1 MISTNGLKR
10 HVSTR
15 ATANDSWLVEVLVLE
30 EPALVLV
37 LAPVLAAM
45 DIVLN
50 NETKRESDTASC
62 LGP

>member
-10 HVSTR
+10 LVSKR

-30 EPALVLV
+30 GPILVLV
-37 LAPVLAAM
+37 LAPDGVL
-45 DIVLN
+45 DG
-50 NETKRESDTASC
+50 ETKGESDTVSC

>member
-10 HVSTR
+10 HVSAW

-30 EPALVLV
+30 DPALVLV
-37 LAPVLAAM
+37 LAPDVVL
-45 DIVLN
+45 DD
-50 NETKRESDTASC
+50 ETKGESDTTSS